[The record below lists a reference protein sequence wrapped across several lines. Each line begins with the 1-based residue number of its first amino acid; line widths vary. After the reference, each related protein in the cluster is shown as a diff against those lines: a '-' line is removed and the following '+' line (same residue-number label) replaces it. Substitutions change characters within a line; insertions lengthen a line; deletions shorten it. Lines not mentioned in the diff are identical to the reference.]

1 MKTKRIK
8 ERKKINKVNLITMI
22 VIIVLIVS
30 YLTSSFGRYA
40 LNFVNDF
47 YLRSKEFYFY
57 SNKLLATGKT
67 VTINDWPGTD
77 SYNISVEM
85 NSRENNILVSRS
97 DITYNI
103 ACTNISDDIIVEL
116 SKTSG
121 TIHGSDSEEEVK
133 NVDSFEVTVTPQR
146 ALEDGDAVSFTIET
160 TSTSPYIK
168 TLSAVYTLVVGKA
181 QLTYRVIDEPNQP
194 YFDVN
199 ITNAMESYKVG
210 TAFGNHAVG
219 DELTTQ
225 QYAALTDAQKALCYS
240 ARVSINFNPSTCV
253 MDITDSH
260 YIEAAS
266 NNRTTTTTIIKNG
279 NTYTYVNGL
288 TFDVNPLSST
298 TVRFYKNDV
307 TQDYTYSSN
316 ESTGPCVVTLT
327 SL

>member
-1 MKTKRIK
+1 MRIKGKK
-8 ERKKINKVNLITMI
+8 ERKQINKVNLVTMI

-30 YLTSSFGRYA
+30 YFTSSFGRYA

-57 SNKLLATGKT
+57 SNKLLASGKT

-77 SYNISVEM
+77 SYRVSVEM
-85 NSRENNILVSRS
+85 NSRENNLLVSKS

-103 ACTNISDDIIVEL
+103 ACTNASDDIIVQL

-121 TIHGSDSEEEVK
+121 TIYGSESNEEVK
-133 NVDSFEVTVTPQR
+133 NVDSFEVVVTPQR
-146 ALEDGDAVSFTIET
+146 ALQDGDAVTFTIET
-160 TSTSPYIK
+160 TSTGPYIK

-181 QLTYRVIDEPNQP
+181 QLTYRVVDEPGQP

-210 TAFGNHAVG
+210 TAFWGHAVG
-219 DELTTQ
+219 DELTAQ
-225 QYAALTDAQKALCYS
+225 QYAALTEAQKALCYS
-240 ARVSINFNPSTCV
+240 ARVSINFNPNTCV

-266 NNRTTTTTIIKNG
+266 HNRTTTTTINKNG

-288 TFDVNPLSST
+288 TFDINPLSST
-298 TVRFYKNDV
+298 TVRFYKNNV
-307 TQDYTYSSN
+307 TQDYTYSSI
-316 ESTGPCVVTLT
+316 EDTGPCVVTLT

>member
-1 MKTKRIK
+1 MRIKGKK
-8 ERKKINKVNLITMI
+8 ERKQINKVNLVTMI

-30 YLTSSFGRYA
+30 YFTSSFGRYA

-57 SNKLLATGKT
+57 SNKLLASGKT

-77 SYNISVEM
+77 
-85 NSRENNILVSRS
+85 
-97 DITYNI
+97 ITYNI
-103 ACTNISDDIIVEL
+103 ACTNASDDIIVQL
-116 SKTSG
+116 SKTNG
-121 TIHGSDSEEEVK
+121 TIYGSESNEEVK
-133 NVDSFEVTVTPQR
+133 NVDSFEVVVTPQR
-146 ALEDGDAVSFTIET
+146 ALQDGDAVTFTIET
-160 TSTSPYIK
+160 TSTGPYIK

-181 QLTYRVIDEPNQP
+181 QLTYRVVDEPGQP

-210 TAFGNHAVG
+210 TAFGGHAEG
-219 DELTTQ
+219 DELTVQ
-225 QYAALTDAQKALCYS
+225 QYAALTEAQKALCYS
-240 ARVSINFNPSTCV
+240 ARVSINFNPNTCV

-266 NNRTTTTTIIKNG
+266 HNRTTTTTINKNG

-288 TFDVNPLSST
+288 TFDINPLSST
-298 TVRFYKNDV
+298 TVRFYKNNV
-307 TQDYTYSSN
+307 TQDYTYSSI
-316 ESTGPCVVTLT
+316 EDTGPCVVTLT